1 MENYYK
7 TLEIEMNASQAQ
19 IKTAYRKLAMRFHPD
34 RNSDSKE
41 SEEKFK
47 QLSEAY
53 KTLINKSKRRIYDL
67 RLNRQ
72 LENIRSE
79 VNSKESK
86 LEVKVSPI
94 TYNVVEL
101 KTNKVEL
108 KVSKV
113 KLKHVKLKVD
123 HISLNVE
130 NFKNL

>member
-1 MENYYK
+1 M
-7 TLEIEMNASQAQ
+7 
-19 IKTAYRKLAMRFHPD
+19 
-34 RNSDSKE
+34 
-41 SEEKFK
+41 
-47 QLSEAY
+47 
-53 KTLINKSKRRIYDL
+53 INESKRRIYDL

-72 LENIRSE
+72 LENICSE
-79 VNSKESK
+79 VNPKESK
-86 LEVKVSPI
+86 PEVKVSPI

-130 NFKNL
+130 NFKNLWTKKLSC